1 MHTHTSQ
8 KDCMLCLGLG
18 LGLRLRLLLL
28 LLSLLLLLWRRE
40 DLEQGDKPAV
50 VSPH

>member
-18 LGLRLRLLLL
+18 LRLHLLL
-28 LLSLLLLLWRRE
+28 LLSLLLLLWRRKE
-40 DLEQGDKPAV
+40 LEQGDKPAV